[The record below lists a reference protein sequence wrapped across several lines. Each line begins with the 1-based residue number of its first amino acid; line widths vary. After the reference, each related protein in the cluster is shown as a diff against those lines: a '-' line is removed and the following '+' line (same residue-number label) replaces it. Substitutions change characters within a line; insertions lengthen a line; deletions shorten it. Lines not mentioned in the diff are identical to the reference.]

1 MQASIEKFFK
11 SNAYAVVGAS
21 TNRDKFGNK
30 VLRCYQQNNK
40 IVYPVHPL
48 ETIIE
53 GINCYKSVSELPDE
67 VKSISIITPPSLTEK
82 IIDQAH
88 AKGIT
93 SIWMQPGAQSELAIQ
108 KCHDYRINVI
118 ADGSC
123 ILVVLG
129 FPDH

>member
-1 MQASIEKFFK
+1 MQASIGEIFQIG
-11 SNAYAVVGAS
+11 AYAVVGAS

-67 VKSISIITPPSLTEK
+67 VKSIFNY
-82 IIDQAH
+82 H
-88 AKGIT
+88 A
-93 SIWMQPGAQSELAIQ
+93 A
-108 KCHDYRINVI
+108 
-118 ADGSC
+118 
-123 ILVVLG
+123 
-129 FPDH
+129 